1 MDRLWKEWR
10 RICSSSLARNAGW
23 MFAGQS
29 LSVICQVVYFILLA
43 RLLGATEY
51 GIYAGVFAMTSMLS
65 QYSTL
70 GSHTV
75 LLRSVSQE
83 PRNFAPYWGNVLMTT
98 FTLGSVFVLVL
109 ICAVPH
115 LAHSYS
121 WTMVLWVAIA
131 DCLCAQLTSAAARAF
146 QAHEKMCVT
155 ALLNLL
161 TNLLRALL
169 AGAMLWKLHHGTAQ
183 QWAMVVMAVSTIA
196 TCTALVFVTRE
207 YGWASFSLA
216 LLRRRTGEGFVYALS
231 YSTAGISDNIDK
243 AMLGHYGMNAAN
255 GIYSMAYRAI
265 DMATV
270 PLSAVQGAAM
280 PRFFR
285 KGSEGAQSTSA
296 YALKIVK
303 RTAPMTVMVITAMLL
318 AAPMI
323 PRLLG
328 KSFGESVLV
337 IRWLCL
343 LPLFR
348 SFNLSAGDALTGSG
362 HIKLR
367 LSGLIGAAAF
377 NFAVNF
383 YLIPRYGWLGAAW
396 SSLATDSGLAVLNWL
411 MVAWLML
418 RAKKTNH

>member
-1 MDRLWKEWR
+1 MDRLWKEWQH
-10 RICSSSLARNAGW
+10 ICSSSLARNAGW

-109 ICAVPH
+109 IWAVPH

-146 QAHEKMCVT
+146 QAHEKMRVT

-216 LLRRRTGEGFVYALS
+216 LLRLRTGEGFVYALS

-303 RTAPMTVMVITAMLL
+303 RTAPMTVMVIAAMLL

-328 KSFGESVLV
+328 KSFDESISAL
-337 IRWLCL
+337 RWLCL

-348 SFNLSAGDALTGSG
+348 SFNLSAGDALTGAG

-377 NFAVNF
+377 NFAVNL